1 VHSGNGMLGVLKVL
15 GDLFDG
21 SEELNWASHGL
32 CCLPI
37 LPVLKGVYKSCVA
50 LPKDE
55 PAIP

>member
-1 VHSGNGMLGVLKVL
+1 MLGVLKVL